1 MGGGGTETQTTTS
14 GLSNPQ
20 LNKAVSTIGS
30 QLNTQ
35 LSKGVAPFG
44 QSLYPG
50 LSGQTQQ
57 GVAGLANN
65 PNNAAYGS
73 AVGNTIKDFGAIASG
88 QRFGMNDPG
97 YATLRQNAINDATT
111 GVASSFLTD
120 GRFGSS
126 VMGDA
131 AGEAIAGT
139 IAGLDYANFQN
150 DQQRQLQA
158 AGMLPGLYQGSQL
171 PAMGQLAAG
180 QIKDAD
186 MLAARQG
193 EADLFDRTK
202 NAGWNTLATA
212 SQVLAGTAPGA
223 GTTSSVTTPTAPWW
237 QQALGAGA
245 IGSGI
250 YKNIWG
256 TT

>member
-1 MGGGGTETQTTTS
+1 MGGDNSQTTTS
-14 GLSNPQ
+14 GLNNSA

-30 QLNTQ
+30 QLNAQ
-35 LSKGVAPFG
+35 IGKGVTPFS

-139 IAGLDYANFQN
+139 IAGLDFANFQN
-150 DQQRQLQA
+150 DQQRQMQA

-171 PAMGQLAAG
+171 PAIGQLTAG

-186 MLAARQG
+186 MLATRQG
-193 EADLFDRTK
+193 AADLFDRTQ
-202 NAGWNTLATA
+202 NAGWNTLARA
-212 SQVLAGTAPGA
+212 SQVLAGTAPSA
-223 GTTSSVTTPTAPWW
+223 GQTTTQTQQQPWW
-237 QQALGAGA
+237 QAPLQIGGTLAGA
-245 IGSGI
+245 FF
-250 YKNIWG
+250 
-256 TT
+256 